1 MWEIDSHSSASVPAI
16 TVRAIMTT
24 QQQNER
30 LSKVGPGTPMGNLL
44 RRYWQPVGTAI
55 ELEKEPVQKV
65 RLLGENLTLY
75 RSESG
80 EYGLIGDRCPHRC
93 LSMEYGIPDAR
104 GLRCAY
110 HGWLFDAKGRCVE
123 QPFEDRTLE
132 RNTYKDKV
140 TIKAYP
146 VRELGG
152 LIFAYLGPEPV
163 PLVPRWDILVRDDLD
178 KVIEIHRLPCNW
190 LQCMENAADPVHFEF
205 LHAAFGNYQLKKLG
219 RPPAMKAA
227 RHMKI
232 EFDRFDYGI
241 MKRRLLEGESPDV
254 DDWTT
259 GHPLLFPNI
268 LAVGSAAAP
277 TLQFRVPVDDAHTI
291 QFAYRTTLRKPGT
304 VLRPT
309 TVKHTDLFNE
319 EGKIVADNVPA
330 QDMTGWVGQGP
341 ISDRTQEHLASSD
354 KGVVLYRKM
363 LVEQMDRVE
372 RGEEPMAVI
381 RDPRENEPMIDIRRE
396 RRAWQGFQSQYIN
409 IFGELEASIGTVER

>member
-1 MWEIDSHSSASVPAI
+1 
-16 TVRAIMTT
+16 MTT
-24 QQQNER
+24 QEQNDR
-30 LSKVGPGTPMGNLL
+30 LTRVGPGTPMGNLL
-44 RRYWQPVGTAI
+44 RRYWQPVGTAS

-65 RLLGENLTLY
+65 RVLGENLTLY
-75 RSESG
+75 RSERG

-93 LSMEYGIPDAR
+93 LSLEYGIPDQK

-110 HGWLFDAKGRCVE
+110 HGWLFDAKGRCLE
-123 QPFEDRTLE
+123 QPFEDRTLTE
-132 RNTYKDKV
+132 NRYKDKI

-146 VRELGG
+146 VQDLGG
-152 LIFAYLGPEPV
+152 LIFAYLGPTPV
-163 PLVPRWDILVRDDLD
+163 PLVPRWDLLVREDLD

-205 LHAAFGNYQLKKLG
+205 LHALYGNYQLKKLG
-219 RPPAMKAA
+219 RPPAMVAA
-227 RHMKI
+227 RHVKI

-268 LAVGSAAAP
+268 LAVGSTNAP
-277 TLQFRVPVDDAHTI
+277 TLQFRVPDDDVHTI
-291 QFAYRTTLRKPGT
+291 QFAYRTTLRKAGAAPRPMT
-304 VLRPT
+304 VR
-309 TVKHTDLFNE
+309 HSSLFGE
-319 EGKIVADNVPA
+319 DGKITADNIPA

-354 KGVVLYRKM
+354 KGVVLYRRM
-363 LVEQMDRVE
+363 LVEEMERIE

-396 RRAWQGFQSQYIN
+396 RRAWQGFQSQYKT
-409 IFGELEASIGTVER
+409 IFEKLEEPVRST

>member
-1 MWEIDSHSSASVPAI
+1 
-16 TVRAIMTT
+16 MTT
-24 QQQNER
+24 QQQNDR
-30 LSKVGPGTPMGNLL
+30 LSRIGPGTPMGALL

-75 RSESG
+75 RSESR

-93 LSMEYGIPDAR
+93 LSMEYGIPEER

-110 HGWLFDAKGRCVE
+110 HGWLFDAKGHCIE
-123 QPFEDRTLE
+123 QPFEDRTLDH
-132 RNTYKDKV
+132 NTYKDKV

-146 VRELGG
+146 VQELGG
-152 LIFAYLGPEPV
+152 LIFAYLGPAPA

-178 KVIEIHRLPCNW
+178 KVVEIHRLPCSW

-219 RPPAMKAA
+219 RPPAMATA
-227 RHMKI
+227 RHVKI

-277 TLQFRVPVDDAHTI
+277 TLQFRVPVDDTHTI
-291 QFAYRTTLRKPGT
+291 QFAYRTTLRKPGIAP
-304 VLRPT
+304 RPT
-309 TVKHTDLFNE
+309 TVKHTNLFNE
-319 EGKIVADNVPA
+319 EGKIVADNIPA

-381 RDPRENEPMIDIRRE
+381 RDRKENEPMIDIRRE
-396 RRAWQGFQSQYIN
+396 RRAWQGFQSQYVN
-409 IFGELEASIGTVER
+409 IFGEREASIGTHER

>member
-1 MWEIDSHSSASVPAI
+1 
-16 TVRAIMTT
+16 MTT

-30 LSKVGPGTPMGNLL
+30 LTCVGAGTPMGNLL
-44 RRYWQPVGTAI
+44 RRYWQPIGTAL
-55 ELEKEPVQKV
+55 ELAQEPVQKV

-75 RSESG
+75 RSERG

-93 LSMEYGIPDAR
+93 LSMEYGIPDER

-110 HGWLFDAKGRCVE
+110 HGWLFDAKGRCLE
-123 QPFEDRTLE
+123 QPFEDRTIE
-132 RNTYKDKV
+132 HNTYKDKV

-146 VRELGG
+146 VQELGG
-152 LIFAYLGPEPV
+152 LIFAYLGPAPI

-178 KVIEIHRLPCNW
+178 KIVEIHRLPCSW

-219 RPPAMKAA
+219 RPPAMTTA
-227 RHMKI
+227 RHVKI

-277 TLQFRVPVDDAHTI
+277 TLQFRVPIDDTHTI
-291 QFAYRTTLRKPGT
+291 QFAYRTNVRKPGAAP
-304 VLRPT
+304 RPMA
-309 TVKHTDLFNE
+309 VRHTDLFNE
-319 EGKIVADNVPA
+319 DGRIVADNIPA

-354 KGVVLYRKM
+354 KGVVLYRRM

-381 RDPRENEPMIDIRRE
+381 RDRAENEPMIDIRRE
-396 RRAWQGFQSQYIN
+396 RRAWQGFQSQYTN
-409 IFGELEASIGTVER
+409 IFGEVEATIGTRE

>member
-1 MWEIDSHSSASVPAI
+1 
-16 TVRAIMTT
+16 MTT

-30 LSKVGPGTPMGNLL
+30 LTRVGPGTPMGNLL
-44 RRYWQPVGTAI
+44 RRYWQPVGTAV
-55 ELEKEPVQKV
+55 ELAQEPVQKV

-75 RSESG
+75 RSAAG
-80 EYGLIGDRCPHRC
+80 DYGLVGDRCPHRC
-93 LSMEYGIPDAR
+93 LSMEYGIPDER

-110 HGWLFDAKGRCVE
+110 HGWLFDAQGRCLE
-123 QPFEDRTLE
+123 QPFEDRTLPA
-132 RNTYKDKV
+132 NPYKDKV

-146 VRELGG
+146 VRELGN
-152 LIFAYLGPEPV
+152 LIFAYLGPAPV

-178 KVIEIHRLPCNW
+178 KIIEIHKLPCSW

-205 LHAAFGNYQLKKLG
+205 LHAAFGNYQLKKQG
-219 RPPAMKAA
+219 RPPAMTAA
-227 RHMKI
+227 RHVKI

-268 LAVGSAAAP
+268 LAVGSASAP
-277 TLQFRVPVDDAHTI
+277 TLQFRVPVDDTHTI
-291 QFAYRTTLRKPGT
+291 QFAYRTTLRKAGAAP
-304 VLRPT
+304 RPMA
-309 TVKHTDLFNE
+309 VKHSNLFND
-319 EGKIVADNVPA
+319 EGKIVADNIPA

-363 LVEQMDRVE
+363 LVEQMERVE

-381 RDPRENEPMIDIRRE
+381 RDPKENEPMIDIRRE
-396 RRAWQGFQSQYIN
+396 RRAWQGFQSQYTN
-409 IFGELEASIGTVER
+409 IFGQVEATIGSRD